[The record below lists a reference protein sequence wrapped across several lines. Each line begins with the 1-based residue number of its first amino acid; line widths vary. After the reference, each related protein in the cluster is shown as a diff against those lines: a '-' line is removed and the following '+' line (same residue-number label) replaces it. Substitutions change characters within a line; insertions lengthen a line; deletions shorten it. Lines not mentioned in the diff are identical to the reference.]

1 MGINFASMS
10 AGAVTPAPAPTAPGV
25 TLDLNKNTLL
35 DITKRNPG
43 LKHLTVGAGWDVS
56 RSQSAIDIDI
66 LAFALNSNG
75 KINSGADVIFFNNMT
90 IPGVHL
96 NGDNTTGDG
105 EGDDETM
112 DIDLSA
118 ISPNVNEIVFCVA
131 IYDAVNRRQT
141 FGMVNNSYVRLM
153 DKDQGDKELCHFILK
168 DDYSTDTA
176 VVFASLVRNGSDWDF
191 VTLGE
196 GKQADINGLV
206 ALYS

>member
-1 MGINFASMS
+1 MNFASLGNSQKS
-10 AGAVTPAPAPTAPGV
+10 APNLLNLQKNEM
-25 TLDLNKNTLL
+25 LDL
-35 DITKRNPG
+35 TKVAPSLRNVI
-43 LKHLTVGAGWDVS
+43 LGAGWDAAV
-56 RSQSAIDIDI
+56 RGATLDLDIA
-66 LAFALNSNG
+66 AFLVNANDRVEN
-75 KINSGADVIFFNNMT
+75 IATDVIYFNNMSST
-90 IPGVHL
+90 GIRL
-96 NGDNTTGDG
+96 EGDNLTGDG
-105 EGDDETM
+105 DGDDERI
-112 DIDLSA
+112 DINLDLIPA
-118 ISPNVNEIVFCVA
+118 NIHRIVFFVT
-131 IYDAVNRRQT
+131 IYNAEAKKQT

>member
-1 MGINFASMS
+1 MNFASLGNSQKS
-10 AGAVTPAPAPTAPGV
+10 APNLLNLQKNEM
-25 TLDLNKNTLL
+25 LDL
-35 DITKRNPG
+35 TKVAPSLRNVI
-43 LKHLTVGAGWDVS
+43 LGAGWDAAVRGATLDLDIAAFLVS
-56 RSQSAIDIDI
+56 ANDRVENIAT
-66 LAFALNSNG
+66 
-75 KINSGADVIFFNNMT
+75 DVIYFNNMSST
-90 IPGVHL
+90 GIRL
-96 NGDNTTGDG
+96 EGDNLTGDG
-105 EGDDETM
+105 DGDDERI
-112 DIDLSA
+112 DINLDLIPA
-118 ISPNVNEIVFCVA
+118 NIHRIVFFVT
-131 IYDAVNRRQT
+131 IYNAEAKKQT